1 MPSVRLPRS
10 NEADHAET
18 SLVGAMGIGHFTFH
32 CPPRYRGKGIAC
44 KVRVGQIPLHGPQIA
59 ENDDVIILTGR
70 QILLVQKLVD
80 KVVILVG
87 KNALGVIQRNIVHK
101 APPS

>member
-1 MPSVRLPRS
+1 MPRVRLS
-10 NEADHAET
+10 GSDEADHAKT
-18 SLVGAMGIGHFTFH
+18 ALVGAVGIDNFAFH
-32 CPPRYRGKGIAC
+32 RPPRNRGKGIAC
-44 KVRVGQIPLHGPQIA
+44 KVRVGQIPLHRPQVA
-59 ENDDVIILTGR
+59 ENDDVIILAGR

-80 KVVILVG
+80 KEVVLVG

>member
-1 MPSVRLPRS
+1 MPCVRLPGS
-10 NEADHAET
+10 DEADDTKAA
-18 SLVGAMGIGHFTFH
+18 LVGAVGIDHFALHRTP
-32 CPPRYRGKGIAC
+32 CNRGKGIAC

-80 KVVILVG
+80 KVVVFLG